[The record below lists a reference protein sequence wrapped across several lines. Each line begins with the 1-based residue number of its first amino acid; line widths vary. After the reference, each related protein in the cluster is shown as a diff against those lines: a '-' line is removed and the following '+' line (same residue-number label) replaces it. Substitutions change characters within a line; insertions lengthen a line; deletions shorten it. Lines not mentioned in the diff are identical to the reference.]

1 MKLKQKNEENLSF
14 IALSLY
20 NLALIAHDAPKSVK

>member
-1 MKLKQKNEENLSF
+1 MKLKQKSEENLSF

-20 NLALIAHDAPKSVK
+20 NLALIAHNALWSVK